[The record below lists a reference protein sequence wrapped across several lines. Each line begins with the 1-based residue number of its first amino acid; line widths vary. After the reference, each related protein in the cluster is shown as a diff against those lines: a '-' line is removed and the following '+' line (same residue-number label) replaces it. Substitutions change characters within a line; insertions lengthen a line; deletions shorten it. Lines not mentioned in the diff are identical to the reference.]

1 MILWLASYPKSGNT
15 MLRSLLSAYFFT
27 KDGNFNFEVLK
38 KINQFPD
45 ISVFEKLKF
54 NTDTEKEI
62 VKNYIKAQEE
72 INKQDKK
79 SLRFLKTHST
89 MHNIAGYKFTD
100 LRNSLGVIYIVR
112 DPRNIVKSYANH
124 NQFTIEESVK
134 ALTSFRMLGGIK
146 NAENSADRTVT
157 HVGTWS
163 SHFNTWKEFDK
174 VNKYLL
180 IKYEDLVS
188 DTEKTFIKI
197 LEFIYKLV
205 GSKLVLDKNKL
216 KNVIDTTSF
225 ENVKKLEKD
234 NSFHEAKK
242 DSKNQP
248 VTFFKYGFNKD
259 GKTDLPENFKK
270 EIEDFYKKEMF
281 ELGYL

>member
-15 MLRSLLSAYFFT
+15 MLRSLLSAYFYT

-188 DTEKTFIKI
+188 DTEKIFIKI

-205 GSKLVLDKNKL
+205 GSKFVLDELKL
-216 KNVIDTTSF
+216 KNVIKTTSF
-225 ENVKKLEKD
+225 ENLKQLEKE

-242 DSKNQP
+242 DSENQP

-259 GKTDLPENFKK
+259 GKIDLPENFKK
-270 EIEDFYKKEMF
+270 QIEDFYKKELL

>member
-15 MLRSLLSAYFFT
+15 MLRSLLSAYFYT
-27 KDGNFNFEVLK
+27 EDGNFNFEVLK

-45 ISVFEKLKF
+45 ISLFEKLKF
-54 NTDTEKEI
+54 NIDTEKEI

-72 INKQDKK
+72 INKQDQKA
-79 SLRFLKTHST
+79 LRFLKTHST

-134 ALTSFRMLGGIK
+134 ALTSFRLLGGIK
-146 NAENSADRTVT
+146 NAGNSADRTVT

-188 DTEKTFIKI
+188 DTEKIFIKI
-197 LEFIYKLV
+197 LEFIHKLTR
-205 GSKLVLDKNKL
+205 SKFVLDELKL
-216 KNVIDTTSF
+216 KNVIKTTSF
-225 ENVKKLEKD
+225 ENLKQLEKE
-234 NSFHEAKK
+234 NSFPEAKK
-242 DSKNQP
+242 DSENRP
-248 VTFFKYGFNKD
+248 VTFFKYGFNKND
-259 GKTDLPENFKK
+259 KIDLPENFKRQ
-270 EIEDFYKKEMF
+270 IEDFYKKEML

>member
-45 ISVFEKLKF
+45 ITIFEKLKI

-62 VKNYIKAQEE
+62 VQNYIKAQEE
-72 INKQDKK
+72 INKKDKK

-188 DTEKTFIKI
+188 DTEKIFIKI
-197 LEFIYKLV
+197 LEFIHKLTR
-205 GSKLVLDKNKL
+205 SKFVLDELKL
-216 KNVIDTTSF
+216 KNVIKTTSF
-225 ENVKKLEKD
+225 ENLKQLEKD
-234 NSFHEAKK
+234 NNFHEAKK
-242 DSKNQP
+242 DSNNQP
-248 VTFFKYGFNKD
+248 VTFFKYGLNKD
-259 GKTDLPENFKK
+259 SKIDLPDNFKK
-270 EIEDFYKKEMF
+270 QIEDFYKKEMF

>member
-38 KINQFPD
+38 KIIQFPD
-45 ISVFEKLKF
+45 ITIFEKLKI

-62 VKNYIKAQEE
+62 VQNYIKAQEE
-72 INKQDKK
+72 INKKDKK

-188 DTEKTFIKI
+188 DTEKIFIKI
-197 LEFIYKLV
+197 LEFIHKLTR
-205 GSKLVLDKNKL
+205 SKLVLDELKL
-216 KNVIDTTSF
+216 KNVIKTTSF
-225 ENVKKLEKD
+225 ENLKQLEKD
-234 NSFHEAKK
+234 NNFHEAKK
-242 DSKNQP
+242 DSNNQP

-259 GKTDLPENFKK
+259 SKIDLPDNFKK
-270 EIEDFYKKEMF
+270 QIEDFYKKEML

>member
-45 ISVFEKLKF
+45 ITIFEKLKI

-62 VKNYIKAQEE
+62 VQNYIKAQEE
-72 INKQDKK
+72 INKKDKK

-188 DTEKTFIKI
+188 DTEKIFIKI
-197 LEFIYKLV
+197 LEFIHKLTR
-205 GSKLVLDKNKL
+205 SKFVLDELKL
-216 KNVIDTTSF
+216 KNVIKTTSF
-225 ENVKKLEKD
+225 ENLKQLEKD
-234 NSFHEAKK
+234 NNFHEAKK
-242 DSKNQP
+242 NSNNQP
-248 VTFFKYGFNKD
+248 VTFFKYGLNKD
-259 GKTDLPENFKK
+259 SKIDLPDNFKK
-270 EIEDFYKKEMF
+270 QIEDFYKKEML

>member
-15 MLRSLLSAYFFT
+15 MLRSLLSSYFYT

-45 ISVFEKLKF
+45 ITVFEKLRF

-146 NAENSADRTVT
+146 NADNSADRTVT

-163 SHFNTWKEFDK
+163 SHLNTWKEFDK

-188 DTEKTFIKI
+188 DTEKIFLKI

-205 GSKLVLDKNKL
+205 GSKLVLDEFKFKNTIK
-216 KNVIDTTSF
+216 TTSF
-225 ENVKKLEKD
+225 ENLKKLEKE
-234 NSFHEAKK
+234 NNFHEAKK
-242 DSKNQP
+242 DSKNKP

-259 GKTDLPENFKK
+259 GKVDLPENFKK
-270 EIEDFYKKEMF
+270 QIEDFYKKEML

>member
-15 MLRSLLSAYFFT
+15 MLRSLLSAYFYT

-45 ISVFEKLKF
+45 ITVFEKLKF

-188 DTEKTFIKI
+188 DTEKIFIKI

-205 GSKLVLDKNKL
+205 GSKFVLDELKL
-216 KNVIDTTSF
+216 KNVIKTTSF
-225 ENVKKLEKD
+225 ENLKQLEKE

-242 DSKNQP
+242 DSENQP

-259 GKTDLPENFKK
+259 GKIDLPENFKK
-270 EIEDFYKKEMF
+270 QIEDFYKKELL

>member
-124 NQFTIEESVK
+124 NQFTIEQSVK

-146 NAENSADRTVT
+146 DAENSADRTVT

-188 DTEKTFIKI
+188 DTEKTFIKV

-205 GSKLVLDKNKL
+205 GSKLVLDETKMKNAI
-216 KNVIDTTSF
+216 NTTSF
-225 ENVKKLEKD
+225 ENLKKLEKD

-270 EIEDFYKKEMF
+270 EIEDFYKKEML

>member
-45 ISVFEKLKF
+45 ITIFEKLKI

-62 VKNYIKAQEE
+62 VQNYIKAQEE
-72 INKQDKK
+72 INKKDKK

-197 LEFIYKLV
+197 LEFIYRLV

>member
-38 KINQFPD
+38 KIEQFPD
-45 ISVFEKLKF
+45 ITIFEKLKI

-62 VKNYIKAQEE
+62 VQNYIKAQEE
-72 INKQDKK
+72 INKKDKK

-188 DTEKTFIKI
+188 DTEKIFIKI
-197 LEFIYKLV
+197 LEFIHKLTR
-205 GSKLVLDKNKL
+205 SKFVLDELKL
-216 KNVIDTTSF
+216 KNVIKTTSF
-225 ENVKKLEKD
+225 ENLKQLEKD
-234 NSFHEAKK
+234 NNFHEAKK
-242 DSKNQP
+242 DSNNQP
-248 VTFFKYGFNKD
+248 VTFFKYGLNKD
-259 GKTDLPENFKK
+259 SKIDLPDNFKK
-270 EIEDFYKKEMF
+270 QIEDFYKKEML

>member
-1 MILWLASYPKSGNT
+1 
-15 MLRSLLSAYFFT
+15 
-27 KDGNFNFEVLK
+27 
-38 KINQFPD
+38 
-45 ISVFEKLKF
+45 
-54 NTDTEKEI
+54 
-62 VKNYIKAQEE
+62 
-72 INKQDKK
+72 
-79 SLRFLKTHST
+79 

-134 ALTSFRMLGGIK
+134 ALTSFRLLGGIK
-146 NAENSADRTVT
+146 NAGNSADRTVT

-188 DTEKTFIKI
+188 DTEKTFIKV

-205 GSKLVLDKNKL
+205 GSKLVLDETKMKNAI
-216 KNVIDTTSF
+216 NTTSF
-225 ENVKKLEKD
+225 ENLKKLEKD

-270 EIEDFYKKEMF
+270 EIEDFYKKEML

>member
-1 MILWLASYPKSGNT
+1 

-124 NQFTIEESVK
+124 NQFTIEQSVK

-146 NAENSADRTVT
+146 DAENSADRTVT

-188 DTEKTFIKI
+188 DTEKTFIKV
-197 LEFIYKLV
+197 LEFIYKL
-205 GSKLVLDKNKL
+205 LDQNW
-216 KNVIDTTSF
+216 F
-225 ENVKKLEKD
+225 
-234 NSFHEAKK
+234 
-242 DSKNQP
+242 
-248 VTFFKYGFNKD
+248 
-259 GKTDLPENFKK
+259 
-270 EIEDFYKKEMF
+270 
-281 ELGYL
+281 